1 MEFSFIYLIPIW
13 FIGLFFLIVLL
24 SSLELG
30 YRIGLGKGGPGKE
43 DSESAGGKAIVGS
56 MLALMGLIVA
66 FTYAAAVQRFELRKV
81 SAIEEANALSTAYL
95 RADLMADPGSTEL
108 KEAILNY
115 ARTRLTDKTD
125 IVSKE
130 DIRLFMQNTLSAK
143 DKLWPITE
151 KIIKET
157 NPGHKGSTL
166 IASINNVLDMHTK
179 RLAAGIDK
187 LPLAVTLLMLFIAA
201 ACLSVAGYNSGVY
214 GTMSR
219 WRVTVFALVLTLV
232 FFVIQ
237 DFDRPR
243 EGLIYVP
250 LDSLADTIAEME
262 ADLKK

>member
-1 MEFSFIYLIPIW
+1 MEFSFIYQIPIW

-24 SSLELG
+24 SALELG

-43 DSESAGGKAIVGS
+43 DSESAGGKAIVGA

-81 SAIEEANALSTAYL
+81 AAIEEANALSTAYL
-95 RADLMADPGSTEL
+95 RAGLVADPGGTEL

-115 ARTRLTDKTD
+115 ARTRITDKTG
-125 IVSKE
+125 IFSKE
-130 DIRLFMQNTLSAK
+130 DIGLVMQNTLSAK

-157 NPGHKGSTL
+157 SPGPRGSSL
-166 IASINNVLDMHTK
+166 VAGINSVLDVHTK
-179 RLAAGIDK
+179 RLAAVSDK
-187 LPLAVTLLMLFIAA
+187 LPLAVTVLMLFIAA

-219 WRVTVFALVLTLV
+219 WRVTAFALVLTLIL
-232 FFVIQ
+232 FVIQ

-243 EGLIYVP
+243 EGLIHVP
-250 LDSLADTIAEME
+250 YESLIDTIAEME
-262 ADLKK
+262 AGLKK